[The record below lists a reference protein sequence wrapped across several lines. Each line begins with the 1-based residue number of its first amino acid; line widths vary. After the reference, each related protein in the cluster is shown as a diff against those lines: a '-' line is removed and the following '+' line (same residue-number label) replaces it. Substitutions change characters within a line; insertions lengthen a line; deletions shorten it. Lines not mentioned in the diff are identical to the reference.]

1 MKIQQLAIKAMLTS
15 KGSVTLLL
23 LVTFLIVFSLNS
35 SGLGT
40 QQTAFT
46 ISGKVIGGPTALRAR
61 QGGDLVVSLEG
72 NVAPRPAPRGAIID
86 EELKRVSLRA
96 QVASD
101 GSFTFSNV
109 PAGRYRLMTY
119 VEGAEQQSVPTVVV

>member
-35 SGLGT
+35 SGLAT
-40 QQTAFT
+40 QQTTAFT

-72 NVAPRPAPRGAIID
+72 NVGVRPANW
-86 EELKRVSLRA
+86 RVS
-96 QVASD
+96 VTS
-101 GSFTFSNV
+101 
-109 PAGRYRLMTY
+109 
-119 VEGAEQQSVPTVVV
+119 